1 MYYLN
6 DSYFLKTRINYFY
19 RFSRFYIEKPWNL
32 DLLKGIVYYFY
43 KIREDNVIEI
53 GCMLLE
59 KVVLTMK

>member
-1 MYYLN
+1 MYFLI
-6 DSYFLKTRINYFY
+6 DSYLLKTRINYFY
-19 RFSRFYIEKPWNL
+19 HFSHFCIEKPWNL

-43 KIREDNVIEI
+43 KIEEDNVIEI

>member
-19 RFSRFYIEKPWNL
+19 HFSRFYIEKPWNL

-43 KIREDNVIEI
+43 KIKEDNVIEI

-59 KVVLTMK
+59 KVVLTM